1 MPTTPEGFTRRLDKL
16 KAEINAQGLRVRG
29 LVEAA
34 ITTAFDRDPDA
45 AQRIIDLDDEIDRF
59 DVEIEVA
66 AVRILSDATRV
77 NATLSERQVR
87 TLLTIVKVNNELER
101 IADIGV
107 AMAEHVQK
115 HNFSDGKMPDTL
127 RVMAYSVVGIQRDV
141 NAALHGAD
149 PDLARLALRADD
161 AVMSFRDAII
171 ADARGKVLAGDMS
184 IDFAFF
190 ISGIADRL
198 THIADHCSNMAEQ
211 TIYLTTGKIVRH
223 DADGWHDRPSPG
235 GHASASSEPDPEEE

>member
-1 MPTTPEGFTRRLDKL
+1 MPTTPEGFTRRLDRL
-16 KAEINAQGLRVRG
+16 KAEINAQGLRVRT
-29 LVEAA
+29 LVESA
-34 ITTAFDRDPDA
+34 ITSVFDRDPEA

-66 AVRILSDATRV
+66 AVKILSDATRV

-115 HNFSDGKMPDTL
+115 HNIRDGRMPDTL
-127 RVMAYSVVGIQRDV
+127 RVMAYSVIGIQRDV

-161 AVMSFRDAII
+161 AVMSFRDAIV
-171 ADARGKVLAGDMS
+171 ADAGRKVAAGDMP

-190 ISGIADRL
+190 INGIADRL
-198 THIADHCSNMAEQ
+198 AHIADHCSNMAEQ

-223 DADGWHDRPSPG
+223 DADGWHDRPSREARPDDE
-235 GHASASSEPDPEEE
+235 SE